1 MTAPFFGAPMF
12 FPGAPATQRDQ
23 DQKTGQLDSTGLAP
37 SIAEQKDA
45 PTTLEPS
52 HSPFRPPPYQSVQY
66 HRYRTSTS
74 TSASVS
80 TTSSP
85 TTTVSWLGPPS
96 SVETPGTSPDTPASS
111 QSYYGSIHR
120 SGSDAKPGFAP
131 MTSIPHK
138 KKNPKNLALNNLAQS
153 SAARPIASPPLTG
166 DASENFDNPGIF
178 SPSFVKPPP
187 PRRKMTAL
195 GLTIKTPSSDTF
207 PPAQPVQEVPP
218 TPSAL
223 KPAALRQFQSTP
235 SLPLQTSTLSQ
246 DPNSAIPQFTS
257 NLTDFPV
264 DETDGLREPEGK
276 LENPDAYPDGP
287 ICIYDPHVYLYF
299 EPTAAEAS
307 EYDVIF
313 NVASEVKNP
322 FSADDH
328 TKVKVTHLVSAAE
341 ELSGDRSFSVT
352 PTDTSQRPSSSDRDL
367 TTSKVTEY
375 IHIPWEHNT
384 DIVPGTGA
392 IPPLHDIIKIID
404 DRVTSGKRVLI
415 HCQCGVSRSA
425 SLIVAYGLFK
435 DTNMTVQEAYDMV
448 KQKSKWIGPNMNLI
462 MQLQEYRNGLLKPSS
477 AVNGQQ
483 KSGSKILHGRKD
495 MNDPFAA
502 EASVPQTAPL
512 PQDSSPLKTAPSP
525 IQLENKGN
533 VTAGPSSAPSGFHW
547 PSSTRDDVPADPTIK
562 RSQVDAYPQ
571 GSIVN
576 ASGQVL
582 HGEPPQVESKTR
594 SRGSSLA
601 IRSERAPPQDR
612 QKPPANI
619 AIPRPF
625 SGAEPL
631 ESPRSAEFAMSPF
644 RPGEDDPSFGITS
657 PRETTFAPS
666 PLRISPRHQLPFAPP
681 QEQSLSMAPL
691 APAEADSMLGLTS
704 PRATSFASSMSS
716 AFPFPP
722 RVVPLRPSAENH
734 KLDAEAGSDLRSQLG
749 FSNNKSA
756 TDLYANYAL
765 NQPVQPLQPRRSPSP
780 LAVSPPKQEQPD
792 FGDALMSPRATEFTS
807 NPFREALSTPPVQPL
822 SNDGET
828 VVAGGSEEATPVPHD
843 PRSPPLKGSSPIPRN
858 ILEVLDQ

>member
-1 MTAPFFGAPMF
+1 MTAPFFGAPMSF
-12 FPGAPATQRDQ
+12 SSAQEAQTDY
-23 DQKTGQLDSTGLAP
+23 DDKTGRSKGSSGLAP
-37 SIAEQKDA
+37 PFAEEKDT
-45 PTTLEPS
+45 PTALESS

-96 SVETPGTSPDTPASS
+96 SIETPGTSPDTPASS
-111 QSYYGSIHR
+111 QSYYGSFLR
-120 SGSDAKPGFAP
+120 NGSDARPESRFAP
-131 MTSIPHK
+131 MSSIAQK

-153 SAARPIASPPLTG
+153 SNTRPIASPPLTG
-166 DASENFDNPGIF
+166 DASEGFEDPGIF

-187 PRRKMTAL
+187 PRRKTTNL
-195 GLTIKTPSSDTF
+195 GLTIKTPSSETF
-207 PPAQPVQEVPP
+207 AAAQNIQEVPP

-223 KPAALRQFQSTP
+223 KHAALRQFQSTP

-246 DPNSAIPQFTS
+246 DPVSAIPQYTS
-257 NLTDFPV
+257 NLTEFPV
-264 DETDGLREPEGK
+264 DETDGLREPEGR
-276 LENPDAYPDGP
+276 LENPDAYPNGP

-299 EPTAAEAS
+299 EPTAEEAS

-322 FSADDH
+322 FPADEN
-328 TKVKVTHLVSAAE
+328 TKVKVTNLKSAVE

-352 PTDTSQRPSSSDRDL
+352 PTEASKRPSSYDGSL

-384 DIVPGTGA
+384 DIVPGTDA

-435 DTNMTVQEAYDMV
+435 NTSITVQEAYDMV

-462 MQLQEYRNGLLKPSS
+462 MQLQEYRNGLLKPTS
-477 AVNGQQ
+477 ATTGHQ
-483 KSGSKILHGRKD
+483 KSGSKVLHGRKD

-502 EASVPQTAPL
+502 ETSVPQTAPL
-512 PQDSSPLKTAPSP
+512 PQDSSPMKTVPSP
-525 IQLENKGN
+525 IELENMGN
-533 VTAGPSSAPSGFHW
+533 VTAGPSSAPSGYHW
-547 PSSTRDDVPADPTIK
+547 PSIGENTSSDPPVE
-562 RSQVDAYPQ
+562 RPQVGAFSQ

-582 HGEPPQVESKTR
+582 EPPQTGGKTR
-594 SRGSSLA
+594 SRGPSLA
-601 IRSERAPPQDR
+601 IRTEQRPTQGR
-612 QKPPANI
+612 QKLPVATPT
-619 AIPRPF
+619 PQ
-625 SGAEPL
+625 PL
-631 ESPRSAEFAMSPF
+631 SDSNWSAEFAMSPF
-644 RPGEDDPSFGITS
+644 RPVEDDPSFGITS
-657 PRETTFAPS
+657 PREATFAPLPLYSS
-666 PLRISPRHQLPFAPP
+666 PSHQSTFAPLKDEP
-681 QEQSLSMAPL
+681 LPMAPV
-691 APAEADSMLGLTS
+691 APAEDDFMLGLTS
-704 PRATSFASSMSS
+704 PRATSFEASMSTH
-716 AFPFPP
+716 FPFPP
-722 RVVPLRPSAENH
+722 RPVPLGPSYDQHN
-734 KLDAEAGSDLRSQLG
+734 LDAESRSDLRSRLG

-756 TDLYANYAL
+756 SNLHTDFTRI
-765 NQPVQPLQPRRSPSP
+765 QPVQPLEPSQPVRSPSP
-780 LAVSPPKQEQPD
+780 LAVSPPTGEQPE
-792 FGDALMSPRATEFTS
+792 FAEALMSPRATEFTS

-822 SNDGET
+822 AAPEDALATGE
-828 VVAGGSEEATPVPHD
+828 SREATPVPRD

-858 ILEVLDQ
+858 ILEVLDP